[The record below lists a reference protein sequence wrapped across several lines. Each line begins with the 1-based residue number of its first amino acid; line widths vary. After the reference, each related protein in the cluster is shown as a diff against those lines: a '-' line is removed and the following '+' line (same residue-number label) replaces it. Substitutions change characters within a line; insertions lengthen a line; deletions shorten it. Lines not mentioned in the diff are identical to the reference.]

1 MIKAKVD
8 SEKIKAYAQGKY
20 GSIHKFSDEIG
31 VSKTR
36 LYAFINGEQEASG
49 NIWESLVGYF
59 GREIFEYVYF
69 FEIKPLKRG
78 KGAKHRDY

>member
-8 SEKIKAYAQGKY
+8 SEKIKTYAQEKH
-20 GSIHKFSDEIG
+20 GSVHKFSDVIG

-59 GREIFEYVYF
+59 GKDIFDYVYF

-78 KGAKHRDY
+78 RGAKRRDY